1 MQIVDTR
8 PPQAKQENRIFRAIG
23 CTAVYLTSA
32 GALCSMQG
40 LPDAARRMGG
50 WHGAAVGTLFS
61 AEASKDSKYRPAF
74 SLSAAWRC
82 GVVFV
87 GVRARRRLS
96 FREPAICRQVN
107 CSRLTSMKSCP
118 FTRRRRNRPAAY
130 RRPQFCLDCCLRSC
144 WRCRTVQ
151 PGRLYWPHFAV
162 RWRISVFCR
171 SAAG

>member
-23 CTAVYLTSA
+23 CTAVYLTSV
-32 GALCSMQG
+32 GALCSMAG
-40 LPDAARRMGG
+40 LGRTLLGAWGG

-87 GVRARRRLS
+87 GALARRRLS
-96 FREPAICRQVN
+96 FREPAICR
-107 CSRLTSMKSCP
+107 K
-118 FTRRRRNRPAAY
+118 
-130 RRPQFCLDCCLRSC
+130 
-144 WRCRTVQ
+144 
-151 PGRLYWPHFAV
+151 
-162 RWRISVFCR
+162 
-171 SAAG
+171 